1 MARFTLCTIFLVSAL
16 MAGRVA
22 ADTGYPAPPPEY
34 APHIPILKD
43 DRTQNSY
50 GEYTFDFQS
59 GNGIARQ
66 EAGSQN
72 DGQVSQGGW
81 TYTSPEGE
89 QVDISFVADQ
99 GGYQPQGAVLP
110 VAPPL
115 PYTRTGHGH

>member
-1 MARFTLCTIFLVSAL
+1 M

-22 ADTGYPAPPPEY
+22 ADAGYPAPPLEY
-34 APHIPILKD
+34 APAPHIPILKD

-81 TYTSPEGE
+81 T
-89 QVDISFVADQ
+89 
-99 GGYQPQGAVLP
+99 
-110 VAPPL
+110 
-115 PYTRTGHGH
+115 